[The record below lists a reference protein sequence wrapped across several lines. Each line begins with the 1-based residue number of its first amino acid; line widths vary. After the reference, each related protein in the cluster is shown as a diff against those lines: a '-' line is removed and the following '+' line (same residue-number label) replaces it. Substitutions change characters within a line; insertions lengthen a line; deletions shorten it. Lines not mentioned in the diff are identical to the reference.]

1 MNTKRPP
8 CNERFLPH
16 SAVST
21 MGHWGQATL
30 RPATLRPR
38 HWGQATLRPGD
49 IEARRRWGQAT
60 LRPGDFEA
68 RYVWVTFPNLNI
80 GLKVATLRPMFGLE
94 VATTLR
100 PDDVEA
106 RYVWVTTPKK
116 EWAAGNISIVQ
127 MFKKC
132 NRFQNGKKS
141 HHGNGNYKLF
151 YSDCILRIPFQ
162 LLTNLLYKWS
172 KMQ

>member
-1 MNTKRPP
+1 MYRTEPFNIFAQTHAKIHA
-8 CNERFLPH
+8 RFFKVKVSGQFEEAYRGHHLP
-16 SAVST
+16 

-30 RPATLRPR
+30 RP
-38 HWGQATLRPGD
+38 D
-49 IEARRRWGQAT
+49 
-60 LRPGDFEA
+60 DVEA